1 MITIYHNN
9 KCQKSRE
16 GLAYLKSLSNE
27 IEVNEYMNSKLTNQ
41 KIKQLLKKLNY
52 RAIEL
57 VRTNEK
63 IWKENYKNL
72 NLSEEEIIQAMLQNP
87 KLIERPI
94 VVYKNKAVVARPTEK
109 IKDLF

>member
-27 IEVNEYMNSKLTNQ
+27 IEVNEYMNSELTEQ
-41 KIKQLLKKLNY
+41 KIKELLKKLNY
-52 RAIEL
+52 KPIEL

-63 IWKENYKNL
+63 IWKENFKNS
-72 NLSEEEIIQAMLQNP
+72 NLSEEEIIQKMIAFPQ
-87 KLIERPI
+87 LIQRPLI
-94 VVYKNKAVVARPTEK
+94 VYQNKAIVARPTEK

>member
-1 MITIYHNN
+1 
-9 KCQKSRE
+9 
-16 GLAYLKSLSNE
+16 
-27 IEVNEYMNSKLTNQ
+27 MNSELTDQN
-41 KIKQLLKKLNY
+41 IKQLLKKLNY

-72 NLSEEEIIQAMLQNP
+72 NLSEEEIIQKMIEFPQ
-87 KLIERPI
+87 LIQRPI